1 MDIIF
6 SINNN
11 ESVKVIP
18 VPAEVEI
25 SEPQDN
31 GEFDTLNGK
40 LSVIG
45 PMGPRSFPLTSYFP
59 NRPGVKVR
67 PGASTDG
74 WSYVEWFEECR
85 KRKLPMR
92 VIIIYDSG
100 YTVNMACL
108 INDFKWSVGTN
119 KDIKY
124 SMDVVEYTFA
134 LSKKLEETTTDN
146 TGEDDDQVKWD
157 EFAASEEYA
166 FLQRLVRRSKE
177 EEASSAAMAEAVEK
191 AVEAGFT
198 TGERPQDRATREEV
212 MSMIVNM
219 HEL

>member
-1 MDIIF
+1 
-6 SINNN
+6 
-11 ESVKVIP
+11 
-18 VPAEVEI
+18 
-25 SEPQDN
+25 
-31 GEFDTLNGK
+31 
-40 LSVIG
+40 
-45 PMGPRSFPLTSYFP
+45 MGPRSFPLTSYFP

-134 LSKKLEETTTDN
+134 LSKKLEESTIDN
-146 TGEDDDQVKWD
+146 SGEDDDQVKWD

-177 EEASSAAMAEAVEK
+177 EEPVRHQWK
-191 AVEAGFT
+191 QLWKK
-198 TGERPQDRATREEV
+198 PWKLDLQQ
-212 MSMIVNM
+212 VNG
-219 HEL
+219 HRIARRVKRLCR

>member
-18 VPAEVEI
+18 VPAEIEI

-59 NRPGVKVR
+59 NHSGAKVR

-100 YTVNMACL
+100 
-108 INDFKWSVGTN
+108 
-119 KDIKY
+119 
-124 SMDVVEYTFA
+124 
-134 LSKKLEETTTDN
+134 
-146 TGEDDDQVKWD
+146 
-157 EFAASEEYA
+157 
-166 FLQRLVRRSKE
+166 
-177 EEASSAAMAEAVEK
+177 
-191 AVEAGFT
+191 
-198 TGERPQDRATREEV
+198 
-212 MSMIVNM
+212 
-219 HEL
+219 